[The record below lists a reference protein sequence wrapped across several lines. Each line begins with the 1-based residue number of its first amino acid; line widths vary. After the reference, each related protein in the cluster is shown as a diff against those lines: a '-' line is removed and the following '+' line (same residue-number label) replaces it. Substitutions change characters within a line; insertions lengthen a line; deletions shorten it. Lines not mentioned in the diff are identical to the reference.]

1 MTEDPSVILI
11 TGVPGVGKTTV
22 SEALAREIDGTHI
35 ELSKL
40 AFQENLVAEKDA
52 ERDTTVIDQE
62 AMRRRLVALIEASE
76 RPLVIDG
83 HYAADIVDRETVDHV
98 FVLRRAPW
106 SLKSVLESR
115 GYDREKVRENVE
127 AELLGVLLEDALRT
141 QDHGKICEVDTMG
154 RETIDIVREILDVI
168 NGGRRHRFGEIDW
181 MTRPEVEGL
190 LRGL

>member
-1 MTEDPSVILI
+1 
-11 TGVPGVGKTTV
+11 
-22 SEALAREIDGTHI
+22 
-35 ELSKL
+35 
-40 AFQENLVAEKDA
+40 VAEKDV

-62 AMRRRLVALIEASE
+62 AMRRRLTALIEASE

-83 HYAADIVDRETVDHV
+83 HYAADIVDRKNVDHV

-106 SLKSVLESR
+106 TLKSVLESK
-115 GYDREKVRENVE
+115 GYGREKVRENVE

-141 QDHGKICEVDTMG
+141 QDHGKICEVDTTG
-154 RETIDIVREILDVI
+154 RETIDIVWEILDVI
-168 NGGRRHRFGEIDW
+168 NGGRRHRFGGIDW